1 MTWTCDQIEARLSD
15 YLEGVLQG
23 HERTEFEA
31 HTRDCKQCAPLLES
45 VRSLMTE
52 MQSIEPLD
60 VPPQLV
66 RAILDQTLGPREK
79 VSGWK
84 AFQNFIRAL
93 ATPRFAYGAASVMAT
108 CIIVLNASGL
118 SWKKKPKLADIS
130 PSTVV
135 QNIDRQ
141 AHRAYAHTVKYVS
154 DLRVVYEIQSRLR
167 QDENQLQVSPD
178 DNAPK
183 TNQEKQPGQTEDHTH
198 TQPKQQNR
206 ANDLTHQMEILAAEF
221 PMTWERSYR

>member
-15 YLEGVLQG
+15 YLEGQLQG
-23 HERTEFEA
+23 PERAEFEA
-31 HTRDCKQCAPLLES
+31 HTRTCAECAPLLQS
-45 VRSLMTE
+45 VRSLMTDLR
-52 MQSIEPLD
+52 SIEPLD

-84 AFQNFIRAL
+84 AFQNFIRGL
-93 ATPRFAYGAASVMAT
+93 ATPRFAYGAASVLAT
-108 CIIVLNASGL
+108 IIILLNASGL
-118 SWKKKPKLADIS
+118 SWKKPKLAEIS
-130 PSTVV
+130 PATVV

-141 AHRAYAHTVKYVS
+141 YHMSKAHVVKYVS

-167 QDENQLQVSPD
+167 QDENQLQVTPD
-178 DNAPK
+178 DNTPK
-183 TNQEKQPGQTEDHTH
+183 TNLEKQPGQTEDHSH
-198 TQPKQQNR
+198 MQPKQQNR
-206 ANDLTHQMEILAAEF
+206 ANDLTHHLQILAALF

>member
-15 YLEGVLQG
+15 YLEGLLQG
-23 HERTEFEA
+23 LERAEFEA
-31 HTRDCKQCAPLLES
+31 HTRTCKECAPLLES

-79 VSGWK
+79 VSAWK
-84 AFQNFIRAL
+84 ALQNFIRGL

-108 CIIVLNASGL
+108 FIILLNASGL
-118 SWKKKPKLADIS
+118 SWKRPKLADIR
-130 PSTVV
+130 PATV
-135 QNIDRQ
+135 QRNIVRLGHQKYAQ
-141 AHRAYAHTVKYVS
+141 AVKYVS

-167 QDENQLQVSPD
+167 QDENQLQVAPD
-178 DNAPK
+178 DNSPK
-183 TNQEKQPGQTEDHTH
+183 TNLEKQPGQTEDRTH
-198 TQPKQQNR
+198 AQPKQQNR
-206 ANDLTHQMEILAAEF
+206 ANDLNHHMQILAVLF

>member
-23 HERTEFEA
+23 SERTQFEA
-31 HTRDCKQCAPLLES
+31 HTRTCGECAPLVEG
-45 VRSLMTE
+45 VRNLMNE
-52 MQSIEPLD
+52 MQAIEPLK

-66 RAILDQTLGPREK
+66 RTILDQTLGPREQ

-84 AFQNFIRAL
+84 AFQNFIRGL
-93 ATPRFAYGAASVMAT
+93 ATPRFAFGAASVMAT
-108 CIIVLNASGL
+108 FTILVNASGM
-118 SWKKKPKLADIS
+118 SWKKPKLADLS

-135 QNIDRQ
+135 RKINRT
-141 AHRAYAHTVKYVS
+141 AHLKYAQTVKYVS

-167 QDENQLQVSPD
+167 QDENQLQVTPD
-178 DNAPK
+178 DGPK
-183 TNQEKQPGQTEDHTH
+183 TNLEKQPGQTEDHTH

-206 ANDLTHQMEILAAEF
+206 ANDLAHEIEILAAEF
-221 PMTWERSYR
+221 PMMTWERSYQ

>member
-15 YLEGVLQG
+15 YLEGLLQG
-23 HERTEFEA
+23 PERAEFET
-31 HTRDCKQCAPLLES
+31 HTRSCKECAPLLES
-45 VRSLMTE
+45 VRGLITQ

-84 AFQNFIRAL
+84 AIQNFIRGL

-108 CIIVLNASGL
+108 FIILANASGL
-118 SWKKKPKLADIS
+118 SWKKPKLADIR
-130 PSTVV
+130 PATVV
-135 QNIDRQ
+135 RNIDRQ
-141 AHRAYAHTVKYVS
+141 AHQKYAQAEKYFS
-154 DLRVVYEIQSRLR
+154 NLRVVYEIQSRLR
-167 QDENQLQVSPD
+167 QDDNQLQVTPE
-178 DNAPK
+178 DNTPK
-183 TNQEKQPGQTEDHTH
+183 TNLEKQPGQTEDR

-206 ANDLTHQMEILAAEF
+206 ANDLNHHLQILAVLF